1 MNLRRYLLWYDQNIE
16 FTEIFVKSSME
27 ENFKTISIKKKK
39 EKKIVKYKG
48 GMSEDLLNLEMLKRY
63 DKI

>member
-27 ENFKTISIKKKK
+27 ENFKTISIKKNIYIYIYEIQRRDVGRFAKFRNV
-39 EKKIVKYKG
+39 EKI
-48 GMSEDLLNLEMLKRY
+48 R
-63 DKI
+63 

>member
-1 MNLRRYLLWYDQNIE
+1 
-16 FTEIFVKSSME
+16 ME

-39 EKKIVKYKG
+39 KKKIVKYKG

>member
-27 ENFKTISIKKKK
+27 ENFKTISKKK
-39 EKKIVKYKG
+39 KKIVKYKG

>member
-39 EKKIVKYKG
+39 KKIVKYKG

>member
-1 MNLRRYLLWYDQNIE
+1 MNLRRYLLWYDQKIE

-27 ENFKTISIKKKK
+27 ENFKTISINKKKK
-39 EKKIVKYKG
+39 KNVKYKG

>member
-39 EKKIVKYKG
+39 KIVKYKG

>member
-39 EKKIVKYKG
+39 KKKIVKYKG

>member
-27 ENFKTISIKKKK
+27 ENFKTISINKKKK
-39 EKKIVKYKG
+39 KNVKYKG

>member
-39 EKKIVKYKG
+39 KKNCEVQRRDVGRFAKFRNVEKI
-48 GMSEDLLNLEMLKRY
+48 R
-63 DKI
+63 